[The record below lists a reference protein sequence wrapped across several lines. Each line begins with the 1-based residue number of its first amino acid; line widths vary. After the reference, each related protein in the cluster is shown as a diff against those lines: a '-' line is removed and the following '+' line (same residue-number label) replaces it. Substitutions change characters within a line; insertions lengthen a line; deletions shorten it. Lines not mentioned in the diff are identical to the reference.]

1 MSNEVKEKPAT
12 AAPAASAPSAVA
24 EKKPSFA
31 GGNNSQKPKHN
42 NHNNHNNHNSH
53 GSNAHGKHA
62 EAHKPSVDKLRITDA
77 MIGSARGGEADTK
90 TTKQKGMATVENT
103 LNYMTG
109 DISYADL
116 TNIEGISTLALKAK
130 SNSSDVSIFQKKDY
144 ASILLSSKSFV
155 VSYQDLPILRR
166 FISETGRI
174 VPVRISTLS
183 RTKQKQIERSI
194 KIARFLGL
202 LPYVEY

>member
-1 MSNEVKEKPAT
+1 MSNEVKDKPAT
-12 AAPAASAPSAVA
+12 APSPVASAPSAVA

-31 GGNNSQKPKHN
+31 GGNNANQKPKYN
-42 NHNNHNNHNSH
+42 NHNNSNNSSH
-53 GSNAHGKHA
+53 ANAKHA

-90 TTKQKGMATVENT
+90 TSKQKGMATVENT

-144 ASILLSSKSFV
+144 
-155 VSYQDLPILRR
+155 PILRR

>member
-1 MSNEVKEKPAT
+1 MSNEVKDKPAT
-12 AAPAASAPSAVA
+12 APSPVASAPSAVA

-31 GGNNSQKPKHN
+31 GGNNANQKPKYN
-42 NHNNHNNHNSH
+42 NHNNSNNSSH
-53 GSNAHGKHA
+53 ANAKHA

-90 TTKQKGMATVENT
+90 TSKQKGMATVENT